1 MGRRGW
7 FAVGSVAVVL
17 IAIVLLAAS
26 WRSNRSQAVPAPDAH
41 ELSLCTAF
49 LAVSER
55 ATLEYDDFSKLT
67 KRRTWSWEDERIRV
81 AASAFGLALRRETES
96 LRVLLPDSHA
106 EHGLTLEAD
115 IRGMTEQNLV
125 LADKITR
132 RDGLLS
138 IDALVLR
145 YGFAHQSAAR
155 SCNTTRD
162 FEGIRQEQVHQ
173 CEDRRSGSIA
183 NWWTVRC
190 VQAPKEP
197 STTFEVPPNPGL

>member
-1 MGRRGW
+1 MRYRWVITG
-7 FAVGSVAVVL
+7 VAVVL
-17 IAIVLLAAS
+17 VALVLLAVS
-26 WRSNRSQAVPAPDAH
+26 WRSNKSQAAPAPDVH

-55 ATLEYDDFSKLT
+55 AAPEYDDFSKVT
-67 KRRTWSWEDERIRV
+67 KGRTWSWQDERIGP
-81 AASAFGLALRRETES
+81 AASAFSQALRREAES
-96 LRVLLPDSHA
+96 LRVLMPDGHA
-106 EHGLTLEAD
+106 DHGLTLEAD
-115 IRGMTEQNLV
+115 IRGMAEDDVV
-125 LADKITR
+125 LANKLAR

-145 YGFAHQSAAR
+145 YEFAHQAAAR
-155 SCNTTRD
+155 SCEMTREFD
-162 FEGIRQEQVHQ
+162 GIRQKQVRQ

-197 STTFEVPPNPGL
+197 SMTFEIPPNPGL